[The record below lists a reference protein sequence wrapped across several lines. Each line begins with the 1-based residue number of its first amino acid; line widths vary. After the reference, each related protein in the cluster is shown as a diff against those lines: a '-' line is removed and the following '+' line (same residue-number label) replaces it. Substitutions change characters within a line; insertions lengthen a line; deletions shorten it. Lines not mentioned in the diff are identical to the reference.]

1 MKTERSLS
9 KPPYRRQGNRWL
21 IELRLSQPRQLF
33 NTIDPSPFHEKDL
46 DDAAERYIVE
56 AVEDFHRDEQ
66 LQLVIHLPAEY
77 VNDDN
82 SRQLQ
87 DAISNY
93 FGWRAHE
100 SRRRLLHCLR
110 EGRLAALLGLAFLVF
125 CLLARGVAN
134 HYLDGFLG
142 HVLDEGLLIIGWVA
156 LWRPIEIFLY
166 DWWPLR
172 RELLIH
178 RRIERLPVSLQAIQ

>member
-1 MKTERSLS
+1 M
-9 KPPYRRQGNRWL
+9 
-21 IELRLSQPRQLF
+21 
-33 NTIDPSPFHEKDL
+33 
-46 DDAAERYIVE
+46 
-56 AVEDFHRDEQ
+56 
-66 LQLVIHLPAEY
+66 
-77 VNDDN
+77 
-82 SRQLQ
+82 
-87 DAISNY
+87 
-93 FGWRAHE
+93 
-100 SRRRLLHCLR
+100 HCLR